1 MISNAETICARCEDE
16 KRRENLKDEIEIKR
30 KKALRGGKSGSR
42 RLSGSAGTAPRR
54 RAFSSLM
61 LFRDLFPHFAFS
73 GPLLI
78 NRVCFVSSSR
88 SSARLLGLPID
99 PVYPRGVC
107 LSAAPEREARGR
119 PCGTAARTALPPHL
133 FKTSTR
139 LDLISE
145 FSAFFLVFSEQ
156 EILKRIQHYKFFIIC

>member
-1 MISNAETICARCEDE
+1 MISPAVINEPDVKMKTKRKLERRNINQGDE
-16 KRRENLKDEIEIKR
+16 SLTRRE
-30 KKALRGGKSGSR
+30 SR
-42 RLSGSAGTAPRR
+42 SRSPSGSAVAAPRR

-73 GPLLI
+73 GLLLI

-107 LSAAPEREARGR
+107 LSAAPERAARGR
-119 PCGTAARTALPPHL
+119 PGGHAARTA
-133 FKTSTR
+133 F
-139 LDLISE
+139 
-145 FSAFFLVFSEQ
+145 AAALV
-156 EILKRIQHYKFFIIC
+156 YA

>member
-1 MISNAETICARCEDE
+1 M
-16 KRRENLKDEIEIKR
+16 RRPYAPDVKIKTKR
-30 KKALRGGKSGSR
+30 KLERQNVIAGKSRRRNVNLRDESLTLRESR
-42 RLSGSAGTAPRR
+42 SRSPSGSAWTAPRR

-107 LSAAPEREARGR
+107 LSAAPERTARGR
-119 PCGTAARTALPPHL
+119 PGGTAARTALPPHL

-139 LDLISE
+139 PDLIRG
-145 FSAFFLVFSEQ
+145 F
-156 EILKRIQHYKFFIIC
+156 